1 MIKKLSP
8 VTWGVIAAAAPIAAV
23 LLAAL
28 AMNVSA
34 AAPVPAVDTAGTQ
47 YCYTSEDGDWLICRL
62 ED

>member
-8 VTWGVIAAAAPIAAV
+8 VTWGVIAAAAPIAVV
-23 LLAAL
+23 LFAAL

-34 AAPVPAVDTAGTQ
+34 AATAPADNLADTQ